1 MYAAFKCPS
10 VRHCTFQNVLESQ
23 YFVLIHPLNQV
34 NKGLFCI
41 QEIAILSPTVF
52 KDLEQPMFN
61 SSTNSNKNV
70 RIAIIGTG
78 FGGLGLAIRL
88 KQAGFEQFTLF
99 EKAADVGGVWRD
111 NTYPGAACDVP
122 SHLYSFS
129 FEQELGWKKRYGT
142 SQEIYQYL
150 RHCADKYDIRP
161 HVQFNTEIASA
172 EFDALQGVWH
182 IQSTTGEQ
190 FEAEFLVGAVGQLN
204 RPAYPKLKGI
214 ENFKGKAF
222 HSARWDHDYD
232 LTGKRVAVIGTGAS
246 AIQFVP
252 EIAKQVAHLDVYQRS
267 APYVIP
273 KPDRIYQP
281 LEKKAFRKLP
291 ILQSL
296 DRALQYGHHE
306 IRLLAFT
313 TSLNEMPLVEY
324 LFQRHIRKVVKDGKL
339 RHRLMPDY
347 PIGCKRILI
356 SNQWYET
363 LTQPHVDV
371 INTGIQEI
379 TENGILDTEG
389 NLREIDTIIY
399 GTGFAATEFMAPM
412 QITGLD
418 GRTLKDTWK
427 DGAEAYLGLTVSGF
441 PNFFMLYGPNT
452 NLGHNSIVYMIESQ
466 VNYIL
471 DAIQTTL
478 QNKLLFTNV
487 RAEVQHEFNQSI
499 QEKMKKTV
507 WAQGCTSWYQTA
519 DGKNTNNW
527 PGFTLEY
534 RQRTRRFDIENYT
547 QVSAIS

>member
-1 MYAAFKCPS
+1 
-10 VRHCTFQNVLESQ
+10 
-23 YFVLIHPLNQV
+23 
-34 NKGLFCI
+34 
-41 QEIAILSPTVF
+41 
-52 KDLEQPMFN
+52 MFN
-61 SSTNSNKNV
+61 SSSNSNKNV

-129 FEQELGWKKRYGT
+129 FEQELGWKNRYGT

-150 RHCADKYDIRP
+150 RHCADKYDLRP
-161 HVQFNTEIASA
+161 HIKFNTEIASA

-222 HSARWDHDYD
+222 HSARWEHDYD

-273 KPDRIYQP
+273 KPDRVYQP

-324 LFQRHIRKVVKDGKL
+324 IFQRHIRKVVKDGKL

-356 SNQWYET
+356 SNHWYET

-371 INTGIQEI
+371 IDTCIQEI
-379 TENGILDTEG
+379 TEHGILDTEG
-389 NLREIDTIIY
+389 KLREVDAIIY
-399 GTGFAATEFMAPM
+399 GTGFTATEFMAPM

-427 DGAEAYLGLTVSGF
+427 DGAEAYLGLTVNGF

-471 DAIQTTL
+471 DALRTTL
-478 QNKLLFTNV
+478 KNNLLFTNI
-487 RAEVQHEFNQSI
+487 RAEIQHEFNQNI

>member
-1 MYAAFKCPS
+1 
-10 VRHCTFQNVLESQ
+10 
-23 YFVLIHPLNQV
+23 
-34 NKGLFCI
+34 
-41 QEIAILSPTVF
+41 
-52 KDLEQPMFN
+52 MFN
-61 SSTNSNKNV
+61 SSSNSNKNV

-88 KQAGFEQFTLF
+88 KQAGFGQFTLF

-129 FEQELGWKKRYGT
+129 FEQELGWKNRYGT

-172 EFDALQGVWH
+172 EFDVLQGVWH

-222 HSARWDHDYD
+222 HSARWDHDYE

-273 KPDRIYQP
+273 KPDRVYQP

-356 SNQWYET
+356 SNHWYET

-379 TENGILDTEG
+379 TENGILDTDG
-389 NLREIDTIIY
+389 NLREVDTIIY

-534 RQRTRRFDIENYT
+534 RQRTRRFDVENYT
-547 QVSAIS
+547 QVAAIS

>member
-1 MYAAFKCPS
+1 
-10 VRHCTFQNVLESQ
+10 
-23 YFVLIHPLNQV
+23 
-34 NKGLFCI
+34 
-41 QEIAILSPTVF
+41 
-52 KDLEQPMFN
+52 MFN
-61 SSTNSNKNV
+61 SSANSNKNV

-88 KQAGFEQFTLF
+88 KQAGFEQFTLY

-129 FEQELGWKKRYGT
+129 FEQELGWKNRYGT

-161 HVQFNTEIASA
+161 YVQFNTEIASA

-182 IQSTTGEQ
+182 IQSTTGEH

-232 LTGKRVAVIGTGAS
+232 LNGKRVAVIGTGAS

-252 EIAKQVAHLDVYQRS
+252 EIAKEVAHLDVYQRS

-273 KPDRIYQP
+273 KPDRVYQP

-324 LFQRHIRKVVKDGKL
+324 LFQRHIRKVVKDSKL

-371 INTGIQEI
+371 IHTGIQEI
-379 TENGILDTEG
+379 TENGILDTDG
-389 NLREIDTIIY
+389 NLREVDTIIY

-412 QITGLD
+412 QIAGLD

-471 DAIQTTL
+471 DAIQTL
-478 QNKLLFTNV
+478 IKNKLLFTNV
-487 RAEVQHEFNQSI
+487 RAEVQHEFNQNI

-547 QVSAIS
+547 RVSAIS

>member
-34 NKGLFCI
+34 NKRLFCI

-99 EKAADVGGVWRD
+99 EKAVDVGGVWRD

-129 FEQELGWKKRYGT
+129 FEQELGWKNRYGT
-142 SQEIYQYL
+142 SKEIYQYL
-150 RHCADKYDIRP
+150 RHCADKYDLRP

-182 IQSTTGEQ
+182 IQSTSGEQ

-273 KPDRIYQP
+273 KPDRVYQP

-534 RQRTRRFDIENYT
+534 RQRTRRFDVENYT

>member
-34 NKGLFCI
+34 NKHLFCV

-129 FEQELGWKKRYGT
+129 FEQELGWKNRYGT

-150 RHCADKYDIRP
+150 RHCAYKYDIRP
-161 HVQFNTEIASA
+161 HVQFNTEITSA

-534 RQRTRRFDIENYT
+534 RQRTRRFDVENYT

>member
-1 MYAAFKCPS
+1 MYTAFKSPCIL
-10 VRHCTFQNVLESQ
+10 HCIAQNVLESQ
-23 YFVLIHPLNQV
+23 YFVLIHPLNQA
-34 NKGLFCI
+34 NKRLFCI
-41 QEIAILSPTVF
+41 QEIAIFRSLF
-52 KDLEQPMFN
+52 LRILEQPMFN
-61 SSTNSNKNV
+61 SSSNSNKNV

-88 KQAGFEQFTLF
+88 KQTGFEQFTLF

-129 FEQELGWKKRYGT
+129 FEQELGWKNRYGT

-150 RHCADKYDIRP
+150 RHCADKYNIRP

-172 EFDALQGVWH
+172 EFDAMQGVWH

-273 KPDRIYQP
+273 KPDRVYQP

-379 TENGILDTEG
+379 TENGILDTDG

>member
-1 MYAAFKCPS
+1 MYTAFKSPCIL
-10 VRHCTFQNVLESQ
+10 HCIAQNVLESQ

-34 NKGLFCI
+34 NKRLFCI
-41 QEIAILSPTVF
+41 QEIAIFSLTVF

-61 SSTNSNKNV
+61 SSSNSNKNV

-129 FEQELGWKKRYGT
+129 FEQELGWKNRYGT

-222 HSARWDHDYD
+222 HSARWDHEYN

-273 KPDRIYQP
+273 KPDRVYQP

-356 SNQWYET
+356 SNHWYKT

-389 NLREIDTIIY
+389 NLREVDTIIY

>member
-34 NKGLFCI
+34 NKRLFCI

-129 FEQELGWKKRYGT
+129 FEQELGWKNRYGT

-273 KPDRIYQP
+273 KPDRVYQP

-324 LFQRHIRKVVKDGKL
+324 LFQRHIRKIVKDGKL

-371 INTGIQEI
+371 INTGIREI

-471 DAIQTTL
+471 DAIQITL

-534 RQRTRRFDIENYT
+534 RQRTRRFDVENYT

>member
-1 MYAAFKCPS
+1 
-10 VRHCTFQNVLESQ
+10 
-23 YFVLIHPLNQV
+23 
-34 NKGLFCI
+34 
-41 QEIAILSPTVF
+41 
-52 KDLEQPMFN
+52 MFN
-61 SSTNSNKNV
+61 SSSNSNKNV

-129 FEQELGWKKRYGT
+129 FEQELGWKNRYGT

-150 RHCADKYDIRP
+150 RHCADKYDLRP
-161 HVQFNTEIASA
+161 HIKFNTEIANA

-214 ENFKGKAF
+214 ENFKDKAF

-273 KPDRIYQP
+273 KPDRVYQP

-291 ILQSL
+291 VLQSL

-379 TENGILDTEG
+379 TENGILDKEG
-389 NLREIDTIIY
+389 KLREVDAIIY
-399 GTGFAATEFMAPM
+399 GTGFTATEFMAPM

-427 DGAEAYLGLTVSGF
+427 DGAEAYLGLTVNGF

-471 DAIQTTL
+471 DALRTTL
-478 QNKLLFTNV
+478 KNNLLFTNI
-487 RAEVQHEFNQSI
+487 RAEIQHEFNQNI

>member
-1 MYAAFKCPS
+1 
-10 VRHCTFQNVLESQ
+10 
-23 YFVLIHPLNQV
+23 
-34 NKGLFCI
+34 
-41 QEIAILSPTVF
+41 
-52 KDLEQPMFN
+52 MFN

-78 FGGLGLAIRL
+78 FGGLGVAIRL

-129 FEQELGWKKRYGT
+129 FEQELGWKNRYGT

-150 RHCADKYDIRP
+150 RHCADKYDLRP

-182 IQSTTGEQ
+182 IQSTSGEQ

-252 EIAKQVAHLDVYQRS
+252 EIAKQIAHLDVYQRS

-273 KPDRIYQP
+273 KPDRVYQP

-371 INTGIQEI
+371 INTGIREI

-418 GRTLKDTWK
+418 GRTLKHTWK

-534 RQRTRRFDIENYT
+534 RQRTRRFDVENYT

>member
-1 MYAAFKCPS
+1 MRFFRS
-10 VRHCTFQNVLESQ
+10 
-23 YFVLIHPLNQV
+23 
-34 NKGLFCI
+34 LFLRI
-41 QEIAILSPTVF
+41 
-52 KDLEQPMFN
+52 LEQPMFN
-61 SSTNSNKNV
+61 SSSNSNKNV

-129 FEQELGWKKRYGT
+129 FEQELGWKNRYGT

-150 RHCADKYDIRP
+150 RHCADKYDLRP
-161 HVQFNTEIASA
+161 HIKFNTEIASA
-172 EFDALQGVWH
+172 EFDALQGIWH

-273 KPDRIYQP
+273 KPDRVYQP

-324 LFQRHIRKVVKDGKL
+324 IFQRHIRKVVKDGKL

-356 SNQWYET
+356 SNHWYET

-371 INTGIQEI
+371 IDTGIQEI
-379 TENGILDTEG
+379 TEHGILDTEG
-389 NLREIDTIIY
+389 KLREVDAIIY
-399 GTGFAATEFMAPM
+399 GTGFTATEFMAPM

-427 DGAEAYLGLTVSGF
+427 DGAEAYLGLTVNGF

-471 DAIQTTL
+471 DALRTTL
-478 QNKLLFTNV
+478 KNNLLFTNI
-487 RAEVQHEFNQSI
+487 RAEIQHEFNQNI